1 MHIFNN
7 FIFYLLIIFSI
18 FCVKIVNSQ
27 DRDIYKNFSKI
38 IIKIEDKKFDAIIAY
53 NTFYKSN
60 PKFAKFKLPFNDD
73 ICIGKMIL
81 KKLSTFKFMC
91 SSGYT
96 ASGTYYPSKN
106 AIDAFGKG
114 TDSNGNKLSFRL
126 EGEDISLKTN
136 FRKIVD
142 LFNNK

>member
-7 FIFYLLIIFSI
+7 FTFYLLIIFSI
-18 FCVKIVNSQ
+18 FCVKIVNAQ
-27 DRDIYKNFSKI
+27 NRDIYKNFSRI
-38 IIKIEDKKFDAIIAY
+38 IIKIEDKKFDTIIAY

-96 ASGTYYPSKN
+96 ASGTYYPSQN

-136 FRKIVD
+136 FQKMVA

>member
-1 MHIFNN
+1 
-7 FIFYLLIIFSI
+7 
-18 FCVKIVNSQ
+18 
-27 DRDIYKNFSKI
+27 
-38 IIKIEDKKFDAIIAY
+38 
-53 NTFYKSN
+53 
-60 PKFAKFKLPFNDD
+60 
-73 ICIGKMIL
+73 MIL

-96 ASGTYYPSKN
+96 ASGTYYPSQN

-136 FRKIVD
+136 FQKMVA